1 MASRMAAATTSVVL
15 AAIQP
20 AFSSARSLGLKA
32 ETGVFWL
39 WPPGLTPPPPA
50 AGARGR
56 LGGAASSVVL
66 VPVALPLIVELE
78 WMEVLRSLHM
88 ENE

>member
-1 MASRMAAATTSVVL
+1 MASR
-15 AAIQP
+15 P
-20 AFSSARSLGLKA
+20 D
-32 ETGVFWL
+32 
-39 WPPGLTPPPPA
+39 PPPPPA